1 MAIRQA
7 AIVGSSPSLLR
18 RFVWARSFFPSIPYI
33 YSPFPFNPFSIC
45 SLVLCTY
52 LAQVLCFVVLM
63 QNSFT
68 IHEMDSAS
76 EPPSPMAAAASDKR
90 KFRTCLHCPSR
101 MPSIDFDSH
110 TLCIKCR
117 NQVCDLD
124 ILCDECHDWPV
135 SKRKVFVKY
144 NRGLKAR
151 RDSKRKRKARLS
163 GAAQSSDQ
171 SVYDTDTDVPYLD
184 EPSVPVQ
191 SIELGDVVSQEC
203 VVSQDCV
210 VSESGGLSEAGPS
223 EVLYVSS
230 GDSLEKVASSIFSK
244 ISELQSDRGRP
255 PPPSA
260 ESFIC
265 G

>member
-1 MAIRQA
+1 
-7 AIVGSSPSLLR
+7 
-18 RFVWARSFFPSIPYI
+18 
-33 YSPFPFNPFSIC
+33 
-45 SLVLCTY
+45 
-52 LAQVLCFVVLM
+52 
-63 QNSFT
+63 
-68 IHEMDSAS
+68 MDSAS
-76 EPPSPMAAAASDKR
+76 ESPSPMAAAASDKR

-117 NQVCDLD
+117 DQVCDLD
-124 ILCDECHDWPV
+124 VHCDECRDWPI
-135 SKRKVFVKY
+135 SKWQVFVKY

-191 SIELGDVVSQEC
+191 AIDFDCVDSQKC
-203 VVSQDCV
+203 VVSQVC
-210 VSESGGLSEAGPS
+210 SFRGPLHGGWPIG
-223 EVLYVSS
+223 
-230 GDSLEKVASSIFSK
+230 
-244 ISELQSDRGRP
+244 
-255 PPPSA
+255 
-260 ESFIC
+260 SFIFFV